1 MLGIPCGPIWQW
13 TPLTKRGNETMAD
26 KLDLTKPVQTRDG
39 RPVRILANDMKADQ
53 PVVGV
58 VTNNDGREFV
68 AQWDV
73 SGKFYQRSPHE
84 GPTDLIN
91 VPPKPVKYYAH
102 VYRRPNGCVWIGNC
116 GADDGLRVP
125 PSCDGRSEFVKTIE
139 FEA

>member
-1 MLGIPCGPIWQW
+1 M
-13 TPLTKRGNETMAD
+13 T

-39 RPVRILANDMKADQ
+39 RSVRILCDNMKTDQ

-84 GPTDLIN
+84 GPIDLIN

-102 VYRRPNGCVWIGNC
+102 VYRHDDGGVWIG
-116 GADDGLRVP
+116 AVQLDSGLRCP
-125 PSCDGRSEFVKTIE
+125 PSGWGFIKTIE
-139 FEA
+139 FEV

>member
-1 MLGIPCGPIWQW
+1 MLGIPCGPIWEW
-13 TPLTKRGNETMAD
+13 KPLTKRGNETMAD

-102 VYRRPNGCVWIGNC
+102 VYRSPESGEPTL
-116 GADDGLRVP
+116 GALSRDAAYP
-125 PSCDGRSEFVKTIE
+125 PQCDLTLLKTIE
-139 FEA
+139 LEVQP

>member
-1 MLGIPCGPIWQW
+1 
-13 TPLTKRGNETMAD
+13 MAD

-39 RPVRILANDMKADQ
+39 RPVRILCADARFGTGYTI
-53 PVVGV
+53 VGLIDNGGAD
-58 VTNNDGREFV
+58 TWCSWKPSGFALQDGKERN
-68 AQWDV
+68 
-73 SGKFYQRSPHE
+73 Y
-84 GPTDLIN
+84 DLIN